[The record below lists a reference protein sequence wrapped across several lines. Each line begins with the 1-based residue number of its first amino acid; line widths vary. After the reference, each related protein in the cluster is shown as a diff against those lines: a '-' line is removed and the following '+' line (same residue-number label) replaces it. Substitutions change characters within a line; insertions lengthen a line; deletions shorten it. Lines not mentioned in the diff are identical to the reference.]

1 MVEGCLFILLGIGKN
16 VITFDIIAYR
26 VFCLCYIQHHY
37 KTCLIFDLET
47 YLKFSSV
54 MYEQSF
60 IWHLLPIRVYR
71 SKLIMI
77 VQYTEIII
85 DICVIGMIKGAKIG

>member
-1 MVEGCLFILLGIGKN
+1 MKIRFSAEYFLMNMMLIYHFKGIELELILGSY
-16 VITFDIIAYR
+16 F
-26 VFCLCYIQHHY
+26 
-37 KTCLIFDLET
+37 
-47 YLKFSSV
+47 KFSSV